1 MKECCK
7 PAPERYVPYFPGW
20 TAFTPTI
27 PAAYWQTYS
36 QEQRILCISK
46 LIDKIACYLDM
57 LGDKVS
63 DNRADIDYLLSEFV
77 EFKEHGFDD
86 YYAVQVAQWIA
97 DNLAYIYN
105 HTIKQVWFGLTED
118 GHFIAYIPDSWNDIR
133 FDTGFDYDLET
144 YGRLIL
150 RWDADGENVNQT
162 PEPNDQ
168 GIVG

>member
-63 DNRADIDYLLSEFV
+63 DNREDIDYLLSEFV
-77 EFKEHGFDD
+77 EFKAHGFDD

-97 DNLAYIYN
+97 DNLEYIFE
-105 HTIKQVWFGLTED
+105 HTVKQVYFGLTLD
-118 GHFIAYIPDSWNDIR
+118 GHFVAYIPDSWDDIV
-133 FDTGFDYDLET
+133 FDTGAIYGEDT

-150 RWDADGENVNQT
+150 RWDVDNSDESVNQR
-162 PEPNDQ
+162 PEDWS
-168 GIVG
+168 

>member
-1 MKECCK
+1 MKDCCQPCK
-7 PAPERYVPYFPGW
+7 ERYVPYFPCW
-20 TAFTPTI
+20 TEFTPTI
-27 PAAYWQTYS
+27 PQAYWQTYS

-63 DNRADIDYLLSEFV
+63 DNRSDIDYLLSEFV

-97 DNLAYIYN
+97 DNLEYIYN
-105 HTIKQVWFGLTED
+105 HTIKQVWFGLTLD
-118 GHFIAYIPDSWNDIR
+118 GHFVAYIPDSWNDIQ
-133 FDTGFDYDLET
+133 FDTGMDYDLET

-150 RWDADGENVNQT
+150 RWNADGENVNQT